1 MSRARVITGELMCNE
16 WDRGDITQAR
26 PSCELPW
33 ISTIWPTIINHSFTN
48 FVEAFSL
55 DDSYQIVQAD
65 ANIFGETYGRYHKFW
80 FFGGQTRRLD
90 TWSPR
95 WHSVPLQHKCMNSYG
110 TDWDWDSGRWSQ
122 ISMWHPW
129 HSLPW
134 LLFETSCESQ
144 IRISTQ
150 FTLRPKWKAEIE

>member
-1 MSRARVITGELMCNE
+1 MNETGVTSHRRGQAVNSNE
-16 WDRGDITQAR
+16 FPQFGQPPATTPLLILLR
-26 PSCELPW
+26 LLV
-33 ISTIWPTIINHSFTN
+33 N
-48 FVEAFSL
+48 L
-55 DDSYQIVQAD
+55 DYSYQIVQAD
-65 ANIFGETYGRYHKFW
+65 ANIFGETYGRYFKSW
-80 FFGGQTRRLD
+80 FFGGQTRRSD

-95 WHSVPLQHKCMNSYG
+95 WHYVPLQHKCMNSYG

-150 FTLRPKWKAEIE
+150 FALRLKWKAEIE